1 MDRLNTRGDHR
12 SVEQFLDKANG
23 FDRMAGH
30 LSRWPRSNLSFA
42 APAQDTRT
50 RAIHAPAPTVHNLA
64 DYDWS
69 RIRRTG
75 LKISSPSDIG
85 YFRVRAAKEL
95 TAAGRATDKRVRR
108 VHLEMAERYQALI
121 SKAGGDLPVRLH
133 AVAS

>member
-1 MDRLNTRGDHR
+1 MDRLNTRVDHR

-23 FDRMAGH
+23 SGRMAGH
-30 LSRWPRSNLSFA
+30 FSSPPRLNSSFA
-42 APAQDTRT
+42 APAQDART
-50 RAIHAPAPTVHNLA
+50 HAIHAPAPTVQHLV

-75 LKISSPSDIG
+75 LKVSSPSDIG

-95 TAAGRATDKRVRR
+95 RAAARATDERVRR

-121 SKAGGDLPVRLH
+121 SKAGGDLPARLH